1 LGGEK
6 MVENVNNK
14 VSQPADLNRVPKKVL
29 DKEDFMKLFITQLQ
43 YQDPMKPIDN
53 NEMAMQLALF
63 NQVDQLFNINDNLK
77 QLMDMAGSL
86 NISFASSLIGK
97 KVKVETNIGRVE
109 NGKFL
114 GGEFTLDE
122 PVNSAEIVI
131 RDSKGKIVKK
141 IELTSLQEGTHKIEW
156 DATDENGETVPD
168 GNYTFSIVIPEGDN
182 TKPITPVMIARVTGA
197 KLEKDNTQLVINDA
211 ENISLTDIKE
221 IIGG

>member
-1 LGGEK
+1 MISGIDEK
-6 MVENVNNK
+6 TG
-14 VSQPADLNRVPKKVL
+14 QPAALDRVPKKVL
-29 DKEDFMKLFITQLQ
+29 DKEDFMKLFITQLE

-141 IELTSLQEGTHKIEW
+141 
-156 DATDENGETVPD
+156 
-168 GNYTFSIVIPEGDN
+168 
-182 TKPITPVMIARVTGA
+182 
-197 KLEKDNTQLVINDA
+197 
-211 ENISLTDIKE
+211 
-221 IIGG
+221 

>member
-1 LGGEK
+1 

-63 NQVDQLFNINDNLK
+63 NQVDQLFDINDNLK

>member
-1 LGGEK
+1 